1 MNLLPFLFAPLL
13 LLPTAQGSERNGH
26 ASAGLSEPLRSQATG
41 LGPVGASPFDW
52 LVKPWETQTARQ
64 VSIEQHIII
73 RITPRFRAANDP
85 RIGMFSQNLDT
96 AAAPRIEERK
106 MGKCVALDG
115 VAGVQITPANRLVL
129 FLRDN
134 RVVSA
139 GLDKGCSARDFYS
152 GFYVARSGD
161 GMMCTGR
168 DTLQSRN
175 GASCKLG
182 KLHQL
187 IAVDDN

>member
-13 LLPTAQGSERNGH
+13 MLPSPQNSAPAQSV
-26 ASAGLSEPLRSQATG
+26 G
-41 LGPVGASPFDW
+41 LGALGPAPFDW
-52 LVKPWETQTARQ
+52 WVKPWENRRAEQ
-64 VSIEQHIII
+64 VSIEQHITI
-73 RITPRFRAANDP
+73 RITPWGRAANDP
-85 RIGMFSQNLDT
+85 RIALLSQNFDR
-96 AAAPRIEERK
+96 AAAPRMEQRK

-115 VAGVQITPANRLVL
+115 VAGVQITAANRLVL

-152 GFYVARSGD
+152 GFYVARSAD
-161 GMMCTGR
+161 GMMCSGR
-168 DTLQSRN
+168 DKLQSRN

-187 IAVDDN
+187 IAVDQ